1 MRRLLF
7 GLALAG
13 VATVALTAER
23 PKKREPEF
31 QTSDRC
37 LACHNDLQSPTG
49 EDVSIG
55 YAWRASIMANS
66 SRDPYWQGSVR
77 RETMD
82 HPEAKADIE
91 DECSVCH
98 MPITRYEAHLAGKK
112 GEVFSHLPFDLDEK
126 DGRKAQDGV
135 SCSVC
140 HQIGKEK
147 LGTRESFN
155 GGFVVDPPDSDNNRP
170 EYGPYDI
177 EKGHTRIMRTSTE
190 GYRPTKNE
198 HIRKS
203 ELCATCHT
211 LFTKALGPGGKVIGE
226 IPEQVPYQEWLH
238 SEYKDKQSCQS
249 CHMPVIR
256 EQVPITRV
264 LGEPREEAARHT
276 FVGANFFMLRM
287 LNRYRD
293 ELLVK
298 ATAPEMAASADRT
311 VQFLQGHAARVSVEN
326 PAFAGGR
333 LQAEVVI
340 ENLSGH
346 KFPTA
351 YPSRRAWVHMV
362 VRDANRKVV
371 FESGAVRPDGSI
383 EGNRNDADPAAFEPH
398 HSEIRSRDE
407 VQIYESIMVDA
418 NGAVTT
424 GLLTAV
430 RYVKDNRLL
439 PHGFQKHTADKD
451 IAVLGDAA
459 GDADFT
465 DAGDRVRYSVPVS
478 GPGPYEVEAELL
490 YQPIGYRWANNL
502 KKYGAAEPKRF
513 NGYYDAMGAA
523 TTVRIAGDR
532 R

>member
-1 MRRLLF
+1 
-7 GLALAG
+7 
-13 VATVALTAER
+13 
-23 PKKREPEF
+23 
-31 QTSDRC
+31 
-37 LACHNDLQSPTG
+37 
-49 EDVSIG
+49 
-55 YAWRASIMANS
+55 
-66 SRDPYWQGSVR
+66 
-77 RETMD
+77 
-82 HPEAKADIE
+82 
-91 DECSVCH
+91 
-98 MPITRYEAHLAGKK
+98 
-112 GEVFSHLPFDLDEK
+112 
-126 DGRKAQDGV
+126 
-135 SCSVC
+135 
-140 HQIGKEK
+140 
-147 LGTRESFN
+147 
-155 GGFVVDPPDSDNNRP
+155 
-170 EYGPYDI
+170 
-177 EKGHTRIMRTSTE
+177 
-190 GYRPTKNE
+190 
-198 HIRKS
+198 
-203 ELCATCHT
+203 LCATCHT

-293 ELLVK
+293 ELLVR